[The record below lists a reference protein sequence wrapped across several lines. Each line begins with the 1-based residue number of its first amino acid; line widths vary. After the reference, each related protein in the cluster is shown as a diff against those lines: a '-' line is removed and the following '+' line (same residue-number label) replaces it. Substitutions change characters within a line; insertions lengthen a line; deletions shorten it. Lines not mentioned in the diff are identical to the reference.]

1 MAKKKKQAAE
11 QNAEQNASTPP
22 GACQCARCGLRC
34 RVASDRN
41 PNAKMLRKSAV
52 PKGLCATCAAHD
64 WLRNTYPTN
73 MILNESQ
80 HGPRILLSPSIREQ
94 FAEIMR
100 GQNADAK
107 PDEINWNL
115 MIENW
120 DLPWPHGAAKD
131 NPLNPYSEK
140 YAAHRRERIEA
151 ERNMTDED
159 RARQKAIDELPMVLT
174 SFDQVNVLEPGLGD
188 SLRDCLKRIDAA
200 EDAKTSAP
208 DPAVP
213 EAKEPPTPEP
223 PATQKG
229 LFDGD

>member
-1 MAKKKKQAAE
+1 MMAKKKKQAAE

-140 YAAHRRERIEA
+140 YAAHRREQIA
-151 ERNMTDED
+151 KERAMTDEE
-159 RARQKAIDELPMVLT
+159 RARQKAINELPMVLT
-174 SFDQVNVLEPGLGD
+174 SFEQLNVIDPGMGDRLKKALEQHHDDNHDPLSEDQPEQQ
-188 SLRDCLKRIDAA
+188 
-200 EDAKTSAP
+200 SA
-208 DPAVP
+208 
-213 EAKEPPTPEP
+213 PEP

>member
-1 MAKKKKQAAE
+1 MMAKKKKQAAE

-52 PKGLCATCAAHD
+52 PTGLCATCAAHD

-140 YAAHRRERIEA
+140 YAAHRREQIA
-151 ERNMTDED
+151 KERAMTDEE
-159 RARQKAIDELPMVLT
+159 RARQKAINELPMVLT
-174 SFDQVNVLEPGLGD
+174 SFEQLNVIDPGMGDRLKKALEQHHDDNHDPLSEDQPEQQ
-188 SLRDCLKRIDAA
+188 
-200 EDAKTSAP
+200 SA
-208 DPAVP
+208 
-213 EAKEPPTPEP
+213 PEP